1 MGTQVPWRPKASTQ
15 PLCHHSHRL
24 KAKLFWYS
32 EKNWS
37 LQVNKIEPAL
47 PLRADRATLNDP
59 KTGPLIII
67 SNVTAEK
74 EGI

>member
-1 MGTQVPWRPKASTQ
+1 M
-15 PLCHHSHRL
+15 
-24 KAKLFWYS
+24 AKKRSYI
-32 EKNWS
+32 K
-37 LQVNKIEPAL
+37 KIEPAL
-47 PLRADRATLNDP
+47 PIRADRATLNDP